1 MATDYLLFAMR
12 KSNGVMKGEII
23 HWRPYENLPD
33 HDIFIKLRINQSQ
46 LDMIDFTKRNYLDL
60 ELLKTDQP
68 GNENYYYNEKDK
80 NIKGVKSVNLK
91 KYIIVG
97 SSRLSG
103 DV

>member
-12 KSNGVMKGEII
+12 KSNGVKKGEII

-33 HDIFIKLRINQSQ
+33 HGVFIKLRISKSQ
-46 LDMIDFTKRNYLDL
+46 RDAIDFDRRNYLDL

-68 GNENYYYNEKDK
+68 GNEKYYSDEKEK
-80 NIKGVKSVNLK
+80 AIKGVKSMNLK

-97 SSRLSG
+97 PTRLSG
-103 DV
+103 LA